1 MDTWTKLCGQTLL
14 DLEDNLG
21 WDKVKPSFSY
31 KQRAWVNALHGST
44 PDGQRQLVAHHV
56 VELSLLQKLTL
67 QLRTPPSS
75 RQRCRPGSDYPW
87 PAGRPPFLQR
97 LTLPPSS
104 KLSPIFGA
112 ACRSEEPPAPDWAVK
127 TEHPPAMPEGCVV
140 VKTEVK
146 TEAKQEVPAWPDDA
160 YVEARVKQEVAQQL
174 APVVRQGAA
183 GSSSGTTKMQAAPH
197 MRRRPVS
204 PGEAS
209 NEESAAPGSAKE
221 GCAKRARTSS
231 SARQVQPDSV
241 GAHGEAAGAL
251 G

>member
-1 MDTWTKLCGQTLL
+1 MGQ
-14 DLEDNLG
+14 
-21 WDKVKPSFSY
+21 
-31 KQRAWVNALHGST
+31 RAAWVNTGWST
-44 PDGQRQLVAHHV
+44 PTGCASRCGAELAAEADAAAPHAAIKPAALPSWFR
-56 VELSLLQKLTL
+56 LSLARWKAAV
-67 QLRTPPSS
+67 SS
-75 RQRCRPGSDYPW
+75 AADT
-87 PAGRPPFLQR
+87 AAL
-97 LTLPPSS
+97 LEAIA
-104 KLSPIFGA
+104 IFGA